1 MEAVANLNVSS
12 VRDMITDSN
21 LIKKNFVKI
30 QVVTSNVNG
39 VMEYQDV
46 PAVNFES
53 FIGSLGGILNLWIGL
68 SFITV
73 IEVIELAINLVHS
86 SRKSQ

>member
-73 IEVIELAINLVHS
+73 IEVIELAINLVNIF
-86 SRKSQ
+86 RKSQ